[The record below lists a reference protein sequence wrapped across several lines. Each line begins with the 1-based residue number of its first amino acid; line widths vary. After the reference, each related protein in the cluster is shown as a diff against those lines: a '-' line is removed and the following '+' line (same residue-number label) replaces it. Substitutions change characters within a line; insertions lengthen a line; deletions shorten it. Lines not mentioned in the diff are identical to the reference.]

1 MIYTVEETYIY
12 EVDADTPELA
22 GEYFDEFMQAR
33 DADGEEATGVK
44 FLQNT
49 LTVHD
54 IDGKEV

>member
-1 MIYTVEETYIY
+1 MRYTIEETFIY
-12 EVDADTPELA
+12 EVEADTPELA
-22 GEYFDEFMQAR
+22 QEYFQEFMQAN
-33 DADGEEATGVK
+33 DTDGEEATGVS

>member
-1 MIYTVEETYIY
+1 MRYTIEETYIY
-12 EVDADTPELA
+12 QVEAETPEEA
-22 GEYFDEFMQAR
+22 ADDFHQFMQANTS
-33 DADGEEATGVK
+33 EAEDETGVV

>member
-1 MIYTVEETYIY
+1 MRYTIEETFIY
-12 EVDADTPELA
+12 EVEAATPELA
-22 GEYFDEFMQAR
+22 QEYFQEFMEAS
-33 DADGEEATGVK
+33 DTDGEEATGVT